1 MSDEVGAARIDGR
14 TARALRTREAIVAA
28 HLELLRSGDLRPTG
42 ERIAEAAG
50 VSLRTLWT
58 SFKDMETLF
67 AAAGEH
73 LIDLQQ
79 AAYRAIPLGLPL
91 VERITAFCE
100 QRAAMLEILAP
111 AARAAMIRE
120 PFSAQ
125 LRRNR
130 AIQIGRVSDEIES
143 LFGPELTAAGDGR
156 QELRDALVMATT
168 YAAWAVLREH
178 LDLDANGATAV
189 MRRTIAA
196 LLGFG

>member
-1 MSDEVGAARIDGR
+1 MSTAFDMPSLMGHDSDHPRSLGEVGREGVAID
-14 TARALRTREAIVAA
+14 
-28 HLELLRSGDLRPTG
+28 
-42 ERIAEAAG
+42 
-50 VSLRTLWT
+50 SL
-58 SFKDMETLF
+58 SDMETLF

-79 AAYRAIPLGLPL
+79 AAYRAIALDLPL
-91 VERITAFCE
+91 AERITAFCE

-130 AIQIGRVSDEIES
+130 AIQISRVSDEIES
-143 LFGPELTAAGDGR
+143 LFGPELAAAGGG
-156 QELRDALVMATT
+156 QELRDALLMATT

-178 LDLDANGATAV
+178 LDLDAKGATAI

-196 LLGFG
+196 LLGAG